1 MTNKA
6 FKKIYEFHENIE
18 NYRRSL
24 NLEAIWLF
32 VATLGCWSVS
42 NDIIRV
48 FSLSITF
55 FLFSFQAYHRL
66 PNKKSFEKI
75 RMEAQREINALPNPE
90 IKDQYQK
97 ELDEIVSTKLSTSSA
112 IAGSSI
118 FFLCFSFWFL
128 SVIYWAMPKFWH

>member
-32 VATLGCWSVS
+32 VATLGCWSVNS
-42 NDIIRV
+42 DIIRV

-75 RMEAQREINALPNPE
+75 RMEAQREINALPNPG

-97 ELDEIVSTKLSTSSA
+97 ELVK
-112 IAGSSI
+112 
-118 FFLCFSFWFL
+118 
-128 SVIYWAMPKFWH
+128 

>member
-32 VATLGCWSVS
+32 VATLGCWSVN

-118 FFLCFSFWFL
+118 FCLCFSFWFL
-128 SVIYWAMPKFWH
+128 SVIYWAMPKLWH